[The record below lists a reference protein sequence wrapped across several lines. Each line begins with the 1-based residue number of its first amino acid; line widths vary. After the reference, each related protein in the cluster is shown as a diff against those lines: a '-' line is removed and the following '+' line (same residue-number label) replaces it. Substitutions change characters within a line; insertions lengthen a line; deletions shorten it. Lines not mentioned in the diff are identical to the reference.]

1 MTLFANL
8 LTITFALQMQDSSMV
23 DSLNSIMKSESI
35 SFFDLMVEGGV
46 LMIPIFILFFLAVY
60 VIAERLS
67 ALGRTKTDTPVFLA
81 AIES

>member
-60 VIAERLS
+60 VIA
-67 ALGRTKTDTPVFLA
+67 
-81 AIES
+81 